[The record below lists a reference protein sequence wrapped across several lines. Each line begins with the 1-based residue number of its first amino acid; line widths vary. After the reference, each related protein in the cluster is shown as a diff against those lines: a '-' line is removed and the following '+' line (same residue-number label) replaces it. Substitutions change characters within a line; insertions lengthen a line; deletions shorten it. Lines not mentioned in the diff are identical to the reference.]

1 MKQYN
6 LFGGIDIL
14 SFELKQIYH
23 PYWLWEDWK
32 LGFYNSFS
40 TEEKK
45 QKQPKVIEM
54 FCNEKET
61 EYYMRKVVKEWKYSC
76 EQNLTNTQ
84 MNRIAWLGQGACLLH
99 SKSPSE
105 LTMETWKYIPEENQ
119 KIANSIAEKIINN
132 YVKSLF
138 K

>member
-61 EYYMRKVVKEWKYSC
+61 EYYMK
-76 EQNLTNTQ
+76 
-84 MNRIAWLGQGACLLH
+84 
-99 SKSPSE
+99 
-105 LTMETWKYIPEENQ
+105 
-119 KIANSIAEKIINN
+119 
-132 YVKSLF
+132 
-138 K
+138 